1 VFNIFKP
8 VNRHMTVI
16 PLYQSK
22 KKTQVLLPEDF
33 EEKDRYIQAR
43 VLEVAPDCATCFKKM
58 KHETVDPT
66 IVIDSTMIEE
76 IELNDKKHYLIL
88 ENYVLGILKD
98 RP

>member
-1 VFNIFKP
+1 MFNILKP
-8 VNRHMTVI
+8 VNRHMTII

-22 KKTQVLLPEDF
+22 KQTQVLLPEDF
-33 EEKDRYIQAR
+33 EEKERYIQAR
-43 VLEVAPDCATCFKKM
+43 VLEVAPDCASCFKKM

-66 IVIDSTMIEE
+66 IVVERAMMQEV
-76 IELNDKKHYLIL
+76 ELKDKKHYLIL